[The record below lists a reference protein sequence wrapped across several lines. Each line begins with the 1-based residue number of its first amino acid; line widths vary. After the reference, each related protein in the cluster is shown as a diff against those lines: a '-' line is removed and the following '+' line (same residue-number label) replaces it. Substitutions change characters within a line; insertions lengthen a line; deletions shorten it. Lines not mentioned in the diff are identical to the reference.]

1 MQIIKISTKIFRVLN
16 SNQKEGWEGSLR
28 VSRQMACLQRCWS
41 QPHPR
46 ALRAL
51 PDKCCDTPRMD
62 IASKP
67 ALCRCCWCERHAV
80 PPSSSSVLF
89 YHLSLHPRAFTCFFS
104 PPYFLPHPTM
114 GDKGKEQTAVWCSAA
129 FWVKPQHVLINDL
142 DEGINC
148 TLGKFTENTNL
159 TSVVTT

>member
-1 MQIIKISTKIFRVLN
+1 MRGMLCPLPLLLSYYTIFLSTHEL
-16 SNQKEGWEGSLR
+16 
-28 VSRQMACLQRCWS
+28 
-41 QPHPR
+41 
-46 ALRAL
+46 L
-51 PDKCCDTPRMD
+51 P
-62 IASKP
+62 
-67 ALCRCCWCERHAV
+67 
-80 PPSSSSVLF
+80 
-89 YHLSLHPRAFTCFFS
+89 AFFP

-114 GDKGKEQTAVWCSAA
+114 GDKGKEQTAAWCSAA